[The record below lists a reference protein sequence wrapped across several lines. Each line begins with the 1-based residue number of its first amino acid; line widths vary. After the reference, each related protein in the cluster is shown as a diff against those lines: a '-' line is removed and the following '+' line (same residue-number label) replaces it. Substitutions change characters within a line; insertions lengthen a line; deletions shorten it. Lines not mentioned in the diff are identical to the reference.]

1 MRPHRD
7 EKNLIGKEC
16 IRLVFEE
23 DTHYHT
29 VHGVA
34 RLVKEGASVSGD
46 NFSFQ
51 ELVDGEFVMSLS
63 DGMGSGSR
71 ACKESEMFGGGIFQG
86 DRDPHDEFR
95 NGHPWRG

>member
-1 MRPHRD
+1 M
-7 EKNLIGKEC
+7 
-16 IRLVFEE
+16 
-23 DTHYHT
+23 
-29 VHGVA
+29 A

-71 ACKESEMFGGGIFQG
+71 ACKESEMVIELIEKFLEAGFSKETAI
-86 DRDPHDEFR
+86 RMM
-95 NGHPWRG
+95 NSAMVIRGEDDLFSTVDISALNLYDGNCTF